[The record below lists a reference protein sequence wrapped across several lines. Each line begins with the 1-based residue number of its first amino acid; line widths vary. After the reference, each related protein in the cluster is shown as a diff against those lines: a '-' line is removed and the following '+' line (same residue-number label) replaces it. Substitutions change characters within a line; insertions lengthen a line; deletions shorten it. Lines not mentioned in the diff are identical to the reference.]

1 MSIRKLTVGLLSTNS
16 YLLFEEAEKQAIVID
31 PGGDGE
37 KILSK
42 ISKLGLHVRYIVAS
56 HGHFDHILAVDQIK
70 KQENGNFLLHK
81 DDVGL
86 LTRAQKMARYYGY
99 REWTLPKPDGYIK
112 DGEVLKAS
120 GTLNLQVLHT
130 PGHSPGSISLFW
142 EDEGKNQLF
151 SGDLIF
157 SGGVGRTDLQGGNL
171 SAMKRSLK
179 KIFKLPENTII
190 HPGHGSELSLQEAK
204 EVQTFIRR

>member
-16 YLLFEEAEKQAIVID
+16 YLLFDDAEKQAIVID

-56 HGHFDHILAVDQIK
+56 HGHFDHILAVDSIK

-81 DDVGL
+81 DDVKL
-86 LTRAQKMARYYGY
+86 LTRAQKMARYYGH
-99 REWTLPKPDGYIK
+99 REWTPPKPDGYIK
-112 DGEVLKAS
+112 DGEVLKVS

-130 PGHSPGSISLFW
+130 PGHSPGSINLLW
-142 EDEGKNQLF
+142 NDEEKSQLF

-157 SGGVGRTDLQGGNL
+157 SGGVGRTDLQGGNV
-171 SAMKRSLK
+171 SAMRRSLR
-179 KIFKLPENTII
+179 KIFKLPDKTII
-190 HPGHGSELSLQEAK
+190 HPGHGPDLSLQEAK
-204 EVQTFIRR
+204 EVRRFIKL